1 MNQGGIGLKGT
12 NKSIQDLRK
21 AREILLEVSD
31 FEREIRELEKE
42 QAVYQKKLERKI
54 PLYALLGTVLLI
66 LVTAAILSLIMLL
79 HRSFAGYLTMVFP
92 YFLLF
97 VLYVILQGWLI
108 KAFF

>member
-12 NKSIQDLRK
+12 NESIQDLRK

-42 QAVYQKKLERKI
+42 QVVYQKKLERKI

-79 HRSFAGYLTMVFP
+79 HRSFAGYLTMVFLIF
-92 YFLLF
+92 YY
-97 VLYVILQGWLI
+97 LYYM
-108 KAFF
+108 